1 MTNWQIFCRTQV
13 WRRRTHIWTS
23 VTNELTCNIR
33 THKSASAGQQY
44 ECASVLCRMLNM
56 KDPKKYFYFFMTFLL
71 FWVFFYFA
79 FESWD
84 KFKAARVSTN
94 VREQKL
100 LHLQYPSVTVCPE
113 KTFKTAQKIPTSGSF
128 AAARQFYLDNV
139 RSLQEMFDQT
149 ST

>member
-1 MTNWQIFCRTQV
+1 
-13 WRRRTHIWTS
+13 
-23 VTNELTCNIR
+23 
-33 THKSASAGQQY
+33 
-44 ECASVLCRMLNM
+44 
-56 KDPKKYFYFFMTFLL
+56 MTFLL

-113 KTFKTAQKIPTSGSF
+113 KTFNTVQRIPSSPTTF
-128 AAARQFYLDNV
+128 EAIRQFYLDNV
-139 RSLQEMFDQT
+139 RSLQELKAMFLEAT
-149 ST
+149 TRYKYHKE